1 MATRLGDVLR
11 HLPIRLSF
19 DGTAKQSIEVARHR
33 LVIGGVLFALAFG
46 VVSLRLVDLTLMKE
60 GQEPRLA
67 HLAKSGALEMERAD
81 IVDRNG
87 VLLATSLA
95 TASLYANPK
104 LVLDAD
110 DAAAKLARLL
120 PGLPEAE
127 LRKNLS
133 GERSFVWV
141 RRNLT
146 PRQQYEVNRL
156 GLPGF
161 FFRREERRVYP
172 QSAMMGH
179 SVGFTDIDNRG
190 LAGVEQSLDER
201 LRQSGEPVQL
211 SIDLRAQYIVR
222 EELAATIAEFKAIG
236 GAAIVM
242 DVGTGEL
249 LAMASLPDFD
259 PNSPGTAD
267 PDARFNR
274 ATLGV
279 YEMGSTFK
287 IFTAAMALDFG
298 TMTMRDG
305 YDATKPIQVSRF
317 TITDY
322 HAQRRWLSLPEIMVY
337 SSNIGAVKMALDV
350 GRERQREFLGRLG
363 LLKASPVELPEVG
376 APMLPN
382 PWRDISTMTVA
393 FGHGISVS
401 PLQLI
406 TGVSAV
412 VNGGIL
418 RTPTILKRPEG
429 EDAPGE
435 RVMAQSTSTQLRQL
449 MRLVVEK
456 GTGKGANVP
465 GYDVGGK
472 TGTSDKNVN
481 GRYKKDSRISSF
493 VGAFPM
499 SAPRYAVLV
508 MVDEPKGTKATFGY
522 ATAGWVAAPA
532 AGRIVSRIAA
542 LYGVAPADG
551 TITADA
557 RDKLAQ
563 NASVRR

>member
-11 HLPIRLSF
+11 QLPIRLSF

-46 VVSLRLVDLTLMKE
+46 IVGLRLVDLTLMKD

-104 LVLDAD
+104 LVLDAN
-110 DAAAKLARLL
+110 DAATKLARLL

-172 QSAMMGH
+172 QSAMVGH

-201 LRQSGEPVQL
+201 LRQSNEPVQV

-242 DVGTGEL
+242 DVRTGEL
-249 LAMASLPDFD
+249 LAMVSLPDFD

-322 HAQRRWLSLPEIMVY
+322 HAQKRWLSLPEIMVY

-363 LLKASPVELPEVG
+363 MLKASPVELPDVG

-382 PWRDISTMTVA
+382 PWREINTMTIA
-393 FGHGISVS
+393 FGHGISIS

-412 VNGGIL
+412 VNGGIM
-418 RTPTILKRPEG
+418 RTPTIIKRAEG

-465 GYDVGGK
+465 GYEVGGK

-508 MVDEPKGTKATFGY
+508 MVDEPKGNKATFGY

-542 LYGVAPADG
+542 LYGVPPADG

>member
-11 HLPIRLSF
+11 HLPIRLSL
-19 DGTAKQSIEVARHR
+19 DGTAKQSIEIARHR
-33 LVIGGVLFALAFG
+33 LVIGGVLFTLAFG
-46 VVSLRLVDLTLMKE
+46 VVGLRLVDLTLMKE
-60 GQEPRLA
+60 AQEPRLA
-67 HLAKSGALEMERAD
+67 HVAKSGPLEMERAD

-95 TASLYANPK
+95 TASLYANPR
-104 LVLDAD
+104 LVLDTG
-110 DAAAKLARLL
+110 DAATKLARVL
-120 PGLPEAE
+120 PGEQEAE
-127 LRKNLS
+127 LRKNLA

-161 FFRREERRVYP
+161 FFKREERRVYP
-172 QSAMMGH
+172 QSAIFGH
-179 SVGFTDIDNRG
+179 IVGFTDVDNRG
-190 LAGVEQSLDER
+190 LAGVEQGLDER
-201 LRQSGEPVQL
+201 LRQSNEPVQL
-211 SIDLRAQYIVR
+211 SIDLRAQHILR
-222 EELAATIAEFKAIG
+222 EELAATIAEFRAIG

-242 DVGTGEL
+242 DVTNGEL
-249 LAMASLPDFD
+249 VAMVSLPDFD
-259 PNSPGTAD
+259 PNSPAVGE

-274 ATLGV
+274 ATFGV

-287 IFTAAMALDFG
+287 ILTAAMALDYG

-322 HAQRRWLSLPEIMVY
+322 HAQKRWLSLPEIMVY

-363 LLKASPVELPEVG
+363 MLKPVPFELPESG
-376 APMLPN
+376 TPMVPN
-382 PWRDISTMTVA
+382 PWREVNMMTIA
-393 FGHGISVS
+393 FGHGLSVS
-401 PLQLI
+401 PLHLI
-406 TGVSAV
+406 SAVSAV
-412 VNGGIL
+412 VNGGVM
-418 RTPTILKRPEG
+418 RTPTILKRAEG
-429 EDAPGE
+429 ENVPGE
-435 RVMAQSTSTQLRQL
+435 RVMSSRTSEQVRQL

-508 MVDEPKGTKATFGY
+508 MVDEPKGTKATYGY

-532 AGRIVSRIAA
+532 AGRIISRIAA
-542 LYGVAPADG
+542 LYGVPPIDNNL
-551 TITADA
+551 IQN
-557 RDKLAQ
+557 RDKLIQ
-563 NASVRR
+563 NISVRR

>member
-46 VVSLRLVDLTLMKE
+46 VVGLRLVDLTLMKD

-172 QSAMMGH
+172 QSAMVGH

-201 LRQSGEPVQL
+201 LRQSSEPVQL

-242 DVGTGEL
+242 DVGTGQL

-322 HAQRRWLSLPEIMVY
+322 HAQKRWLSLPEIMVY

-363 LLKASPVELPEVG
+363 LLKASPVELPDVG
-376 APMLPN
+376 TPMLPN
-382 PWRDISTMTVA
+382 PWREINTMTIA

-412 VNGGIL
+412 VNGGIM
-418 RTPTILKRPEG
+418 RAPTIIKRAEG

-435 RVMAQSTSTQLRQL
+435 RVMAQTTSTQLRQL

-542 LYGVAPADG
+542 LYGVPPADG

>member
-11 HLPIRLSF
+11 QLPIRLSF

-46 VVSLRLVDLTLMKE
+46 VVGLRLVDLTLMKD

-179 SVGFTDIDNRG
+179 SVGYTDIDNRG

-201 LRQSGEPVQL
+201 LRQSSEPVQL

-322 HAQRRWLSLPEIMVY
+322 HAQKRWLSLPEIMVY

-363 LLKASPVELPEVG
+363 MLKASPVELPEVG

-418 RTPTILKRPEG
+418 RTPTIIKRPEG
-429 EDAPGE
+429 ENAPGE
-435 RVMAQSTSTQLRQL
+435 RVMAQTTSTQLRQL

-542 LYGVAPADG
+542 LYGVPPVDT
-551 TITADA
+551 TIQADA

>member
-1 MATRLGDVLR
+1 MATRLTDVLR
-11 HLPIRLSF
+11 QLPIRLSL

-46 VVSLRLVDLTLMKE
+46 VVGLRLVDLTLMKD

-67 HLAKSGALEMERAD
+67 HLAKSGPLEMERAD
-81 IVDRNG
+81 IVDRSG

-104 LVLDAD
+104 LVLDID
-110 DAAAKLARLL
+110 DASAKLARLL
-120 PGLPEAE
+120 PGTHEAE

-133 GERSFVWV
+133 SERSFVWV

-172 QSAMMGH
+172 QSAIVGH

-190 LAGVEQSLDER
+190 LAGAEQSLDER
-201 LRQSGEPVQL
+201 LRQSGDPVQI
-211 SIDLRAQYIVR
+211 SIDLRAQHIVR
-222 EELAATIAEFKAIG
+222 EELAKTIGEFRAIG

-242 DVGTGEL
+242 DVTTGEL
-249 LAMASLPDFD
+249 LALVSLPDFD

-322 HAQRRWLSLPEIMVY
+322 HAQKRWLSLPEIMVY

-350 GRERQREFLGRLG
+350 GRERQREFLGRIG
-363 LLKASPVELPEVG
+363 MLKASPVELPDVG

-382 PWRDISTMTVA
+382 PWREINTMTIA

-406 TGVSAV
+406 TGVSAI
-412 VNGGIL
+412 VNGGVM
-418 RTPTILKRPEG
+418 RTPTILKRAEG
-429 EDAPGE
+429 EEAPGE
-435 RVMAQSTSTQLRQL
+435 RVVSQSTSLQVRQL

-456 GTGKGANVP
+456 GTGKGAAVP

-499 SAPRYAVLV
+499 TAPRYAVLV
-508 MVDEPKGTKATFGY
+508 LVDEPKGTKATFGY

-532 AGRIVSRIAA
+532 AGRIISRIAA
-542 LYGVAPADG
+542 LYGVPPVDTTLQAE
-551 TITADA
+551 A